1 MSRDV
6 ICHVMSSGTVSE
18 NLATEKKSLECG
30 AQGIRELRFWSS
42 ADHAVVLGLGGRV
55 EEDVDQKECQKHGVS
70 ILRRQSGGGTVLQGP
85 GVLNVTLTQPWKRGL
100 GAVRGELCLLGK
112 ALAKGV
118 SAVGSSAWVEE
129 DSGDVIIKE
138 KGEPVKICGLSARA
152 KSGGILLHGSVL
164 VDPDMA
170 LMGSVL
176 RVPKRQPAYRHGRSH
191 LDFLGA
197 VRSLVHL
204 EKRQAF
210 FAAIAECLN
219 FQVPIYG
226 GSK

>member
-6 ICHVMSSGTVSE
+6 LSHVLSLRTVSE
-18 NLATEKKSLECG
+18 NLAGEKKSLECG
-30 AQGIRELRFWSS
+30 AQGVRELRFWSS
-42 ADHAVVLGLGGRV
+42 KDHAVVLGLGGRV
-55 EEDVDQKECQKHGVS
+55 DEDVNQKECQKHGVA

-100 GAVRGELCLLGK
+100 GAVREELCQLGK
-112 ALAKGV
+112 ALAKGAL
-118 SAVGSSAWVEE
+118 AVGSSAWVEE
-129 DSGDVIIKE
+129 NSGDVIVKE
-138 KGEPVKICGLSARA
+138 QGEPVKICGLSARA

-170 LMGSVL
+170 LMASVL

-197 VRSLVHL
+197 VRSLASL
-204 EKRQAF
+204 ENRQAF
-210 FAAIAECLN
+210 FAAIAESLN
-219 FQVPIYG
+219 FQAPIYG